1 MQCLNRGLSI
11 GGGVRLIFDN
21 YYFVLFLRKTSCVT
35 EKYTILLVSF
45 YLFIF

>member
-45 YLFIF
+45 YLFF